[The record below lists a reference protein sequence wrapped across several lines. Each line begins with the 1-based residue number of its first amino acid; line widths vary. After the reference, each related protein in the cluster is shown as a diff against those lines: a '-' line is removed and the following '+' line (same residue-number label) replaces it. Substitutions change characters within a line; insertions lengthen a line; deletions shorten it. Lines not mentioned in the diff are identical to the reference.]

1 MTIQQLETTEELRAE
16 APKPSFTYCFR
27 VFGCQMNVA
36 DANDLELTLR
46 LRGGAPVEKEEDAD
60 LVLVNTCVIRKK
72 AEDKAYSYIGELK
85 QIKDENP
92 GTFLT
97 VMGCLV
103 PKSRE
108 HLEKRFPFLDLL
120 VDYSSPDSVVEALD
134 NTFPKMAADGDTRRI
149 RDMLTADP
157 KLLSGEAAVNDIGA
171 PEDAGTATAFGEL
184 KKSGLVTII
193 RGCNYRCTY
202 CIVPKVRGREVSIP
216 PEVIV
221 ADVARKHAAG
231 YQMITLLG
239 QNVLTYGKDRE
250 GCPDFA
256 ALVERVL
263 DETSVPWLH
272 FLTSHPRDFS
282 DDFVRRV
289 YASGRMLDSLHLP
302 FQAGS
307 NRILK
312 RMLRLYTRED
322 FLSRVEA
329 VRRERPGIFLSTDV
343 IVGFPGETREDFE
356 ETLSLMREVRFN
368 DAYMFKFSPRE
379 GTPATRLPGDVPEEE
394 KRARLSELI
403 AMQHEIGREE
413 NRKFIGRKYR
423 ALVENADLA
432 LRKGKE
438 LEADGL
444 DAHHAGTGNGHGKEV
459 IVRLPINKPAVIAN
473 APKTS
478 AQGDWLDVEIT
489 NVRNSTFD
497 GVVCS

>member
-1 MTIQQLETTEELRAE
+1 MTIQQLETKEELRAE
-16 APKPSFTYCFR
+16 TPKPSFTYCFK

-36 DANDLELTLR
+36 DASDLELTLR
-46 LRGGAPVEKEEDAD
+46 LRGGAAVEKEEDAD
-60 LVLVNTCVIRKK
+60 LILVNTCVVRKK

-85 QIKDENP
+85 QIKGENP
-92 GTFLT
+92 RTFLT

-120 VDYSSPDSVVEALD
+120 VDYSSPDAVVEALD
-134 NTFPKMAADGDTRRI
+134 NTFPPMAADGDMRRI

-157 KLLSGEAAVNDIGA
+157 KLLSGETAPDIMGA
-171 PEDAGTATAFGEL
+171 PEEAGTATAFGEL

-239 QNVLTYGKDRE
+239 QNVLTYGNDRD

-263 DETSVPWLH
+263 AETDVPWLH

-282 DDFVRRV
+282 DNFINRV
-289 YASGRMLDSLHLP
+289 YASERMLNSLHLP

-322 FLSRVEA
+322 FLSRVES
-329 VRRERPGIFLSTDV
+329 VRRKRPGIFLSTDV

-379 GTPATRLPGDVPEEE
+379 GTPAMRLPDEVAEEE

-403 AMQHEIGREE
+403 AMQHEISREE
-413 NRKFIGRKYR
+413 NRRFVGMRFR
-423 ALVENADLA
+423 ALVEESRSKLPDSNF
-432 LRKGKE
+432 KN
-438 LEADGL
+438 EANT
-444 DAHHAGTGNGHGKEV
+444 A
-459 IVRLPINKPAVIAN
+459 IVRLPINKPAVVAE
-473 APKTS
+473 APAS
-478 AQGDWLDVEIT
+478 VVQGDWLDVEIT
-489 NVRNSTFD
+489 GVRNSTFD
-497 GVVCS
+497 AAAC